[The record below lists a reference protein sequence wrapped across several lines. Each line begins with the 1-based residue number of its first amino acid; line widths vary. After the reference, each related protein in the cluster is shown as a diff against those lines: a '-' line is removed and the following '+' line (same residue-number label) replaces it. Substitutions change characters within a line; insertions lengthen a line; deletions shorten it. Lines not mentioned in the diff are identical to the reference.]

1 MTPPAEP
8 TPAWYETLS
17 SETVYAGYSTVHRD
31 ELRMPDGTTAVR
43 EYVDHDDAVAMVP
56 VLADRSVLLLK
67 QYRHPH
73 RRYLLE
79 IPAGK
84 LDQEGESPEE
94 AARRELVEEVGYGAG
109 RLEELTRFH
118 NSAGWTTETT
128 TVYLASELS
137 EEPLPDDFERTGE
150 EADMEVVRIPFDDA
164 VALARDGTI
173 TDAKTI
179 LGLLLAADRLG

>member
-1 MTPPAEP
+1 MSEQA
-8 TPAWYETLS
+8 AWFETLS
-17 SETVYAGYSTVHRD
+17 SETVYEGYSVVHRD
-31 ELRMPDGTTAVR
+31 EVRMPDGTTGTR
-43 EYVDHDDAVAMVP
+43 EYVDHDAAVALVP
-56 VLADRSVLLLK
+56 VMADGSVLLLK
-67 QYRHPH
+67 QYRHPLG
-73 RRYLLE
+73 RYLLE

-84 LDQEGESPEE
+84 LDVDGEPPEE

-128 TVYLASELS
+128 TVYLATELT
-137 EEPLPDDFERTGE
+137 EEQPPPGFERTGE

-164 VALARDGTI
+164 VGLARDGSL

-179 LGLLLAADRLG
+179 VGLLLAADRLG